1 MKNSKLS
8 GFNKNEWVA
17 QAVHLWFDQSAVI
30 EGYVDAYGY
39 LILRI
44 SWWKLHYA
52 NGEAFP

>member
-8 GFNKNEWVA
+8 GFKKNEWVA

-44 SWWKLHYA
+44 SWWNLHYA